1 MPAKFAPSLLAAD
14 FAYLAA
20 QVEAVEQFADSLHI
34 DMMDGHFV
42 PTLGIGPQVVESL
55 RPITNVFFHCHLMIE
70 NPMQQF
76 EVLAKAGANLVTVH
90 VEAVEDPVKV
100 VASLR
105 ELGVQ
110 AGLALNPETP
120 ADAVFPYLDE
130 LGDVIVM
137 TVNPGWGGQAF
148 LPEALPKVEAV
159 RAEIDRRGLDCDVEV
174 DGGINEETG
183 RRCVAA
189 GATVISAGSSVFR
202 TDNPM
207 AAARRLAAVA
217 HGDEGSTG

>member
-20 QVEAVEQFADSLHI
+20 QVEAVEPYADSLHI

-55 RPITNVFFHCHLMIE
+55 RPLTNVFFHCHLMIE

-76 EVLAKAGANLVTVH
+76 EALAKAGANLVTVH

-100 VASLR
+100 VAALR
-105 ELGVQ
+105 DLDVQ
-110 AGLALNPETP
+110 AGLAINPATP
-120 ADAVFPYLDE
+120 PDAVFPYLDE
-130 LGDVIVM
+130 LSDVIVM
-137 TVNPGWGGQAF
+137 TVNPGWGGQPF
-148 LPEALPKVEAV
+148 LPEGLPKIEAL
-159 RAEIDRRGLDCDVEV
+159 RTEIDRRGLDCDVEV

-202 TDNPM
+202 QPDP
-207 AAARRLAAVA
+207 AIAARRLASVA
-217 HGDEGSTG
+217 HGEDTA